1 MNDIII
7 GNVCSLCAAVTDS
20 ISGAQKKRNRILA
33 FQTLSQVFYGVGT
46 IILKGYSSTAQN
58 AVAVFRN
65 LAAMKNVKS
74 KVLEWSLILGRLVVK
89 FQVFRSELC
98 VPTTLSR
105 NREKSAK
112 SSYVGIT

>member
-46 IILKGYSSTAQN
+46 IIL
-58 AVAVFRN
+58 
-65 LAAMKNVKS
+65 
-74 KVLEWSLILGRLVVK
+74 
-89 FQVFRSELC
+89 
-98 VPTTLSR
+98 
-105 NREKSAK
+105 
-112 SSYVGIT
+112 